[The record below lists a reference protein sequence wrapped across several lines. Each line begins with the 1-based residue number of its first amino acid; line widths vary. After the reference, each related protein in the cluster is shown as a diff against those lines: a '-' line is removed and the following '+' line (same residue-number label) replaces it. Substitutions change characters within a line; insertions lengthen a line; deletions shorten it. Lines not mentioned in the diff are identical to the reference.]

1 MVSFTTEAVANQVYE
16 RRHMLDKHPY
26 MDSVYIMKDLP
37 RSERANRRASN
48 TLNEAANSGG
58 NGAQNLRGGNGSTG
72 SVGNGATLPRNQSST
87 NNNNGVRE
95 ESGAVNNTENRNG
108 VEERDNE
115 DRTEAS
121 TENLAGI
128 VEDSAGG
135 TTGDASEPVVHPTE
149 TTTRIGVIGSS
160 EQQSAGGNRGAE
172 GSIERRN
179 NSGNEG
185 VGERVRGS

>member
-1 MVSFTTEAVANQVYE
+1 MNHAIMTAFPKKFGYAHVSGN
-16 RRHMLDKHPY
+16 
-26 MDSVYIMKDLP
+26 VYIMKDLP
-37 RSERANRRASN
+37 RSERTNRRASN
-48 TLNEAANSGG
+48 IINEASISGG
-58 NGAQNLRGGNGSTG
+58 NGTQGNLRGGNGSTG

>member
-58 NGAQNLRGGNGSTG
+58 NGSTG
-72 SVGNGATLPRNQSST
+72 SI
-87 NNNNGVRE
+87 
-95 ESGAVNNTENRNG
+95 ENRGILTVNQERVARLLEGIDG
-108 VEERDNE
+108 VEERNNE
-115 DRTEAS
+115 VWTDAS
-121 TENLAGI
+121 TGE
-128 VEDSAGG
+128 
-135 TTGDASEPVVHPTE
+135 ASEPRVHPVEATNEIEGSEQQPADGDRGEIGNMGRTGNEEETE
-149 TTTRIGVIGSS
+149 SS
-160 EQQSAGGNRGAE
+160 EQQSAGGDRGTRGNR
-172 GSIERRN
+172 RREN

-185 VGERVRGS
+185 VGGIERGS